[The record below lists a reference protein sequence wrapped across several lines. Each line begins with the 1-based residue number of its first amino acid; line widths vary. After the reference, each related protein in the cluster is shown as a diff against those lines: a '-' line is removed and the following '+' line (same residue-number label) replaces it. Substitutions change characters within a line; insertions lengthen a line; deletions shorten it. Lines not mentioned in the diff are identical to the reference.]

1 MQNNQQTQQNNNSTQ
16 TTPTSSSDKVELNIQ
31 NIEQQ
36 IKDSL
41 LNDANYQKFIQA
53 LELAIQKVG
62 G

>member
-16 TTPTSSSDKVELNIQ
+16 TTSTSGSDKVELNVQ

-53 LELAIQKVG
+53 LELAIQKIG